1 MGRGENRSRV
11 LKRPMVEMME
21 MLMRR
26 TVMERSEKFELT
38 KAPKA
43 EKNTT
48 KRGRRGGGGGR
59 KMMGRPLLRNHS
71 EELKCSCTPFH
82 RQRSVDRLLTSC

>member
-1 MGRGENRSRV
+1 MGHGENRSRV
-11 LKRPMVEMME
+11 LKRPVVEMME

-48 KRGRRGGGGGR
+48 KRGRRGWKEDDGAAVAE
-59 KMMGRPLLRNHS
+59 KS
-71 EELKCSCTPFH
+71 
-82 RQRSVDRLLTSC
+82 Q